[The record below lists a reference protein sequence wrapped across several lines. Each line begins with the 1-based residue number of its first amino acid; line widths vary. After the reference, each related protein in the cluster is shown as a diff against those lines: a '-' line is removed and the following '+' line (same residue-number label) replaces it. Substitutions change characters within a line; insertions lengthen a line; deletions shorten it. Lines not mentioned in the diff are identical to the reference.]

1 MNVWAASDEALLAG
15 LGTGDRGAALAFVRR
30 YQRRVYGLALTIV
43 GDEGRAEDVA
53 QEAFVRAWRSA
64 PTYDTRRGSVATW
77 LLTITRNLA
86 IDSLRVE
93 RVRPADCSPIID
105 LSLPAADPAPED
117 VAGHGDEMARV
128 SAAVSRLPAEQRR
141 ALVLAAMYG
150 RTAREIS
157 ELDGIPLGTAKTRI
171 RTAVLRL
178 REELGTEALGR
189 EGIDT

>member
-1 MNVWAASDEALLAG
+1 MSVWAASDEALLAG

-43 GDEGRAEDVA
+43 ADEGRAEDVS

-64 PTYDTRRGSVATW
+64 GAYDARRGSVTTW

-93 RVRPADCSPIID
+93 RARPADSTPVID
-105 LSLPAADPAPED
+105 LTIAAPDPIPDD
-117 VAGHGDEMARV
+117 VVGQSDEVARV
-128 SAAVSRLPAEQRR
+128 AEAVARLPEAQRR

-171 RTAVLRL
+171 RTAVMRL
-178 REELGTEALGR
+178 REELGSQEHTA
-189 EGIDT
+189 